1 MKLFLGLYMFDKAG
15 NESILFLPP
24 FSLTLVVHDI
34 IFCFFLSYLIDSIS
48 LKKRTRFFLLSWMT
62 FPFIYYYSIK
72 GYIIYLY
79 FHGYVNYG
87 LNMFLGSKG
96 NETVNFVLYVLDI
109 YAVLFLVSLLFVT
122 VIYLVFG
129 EKFGKYI
136 ERKYQY
142 VPFSLF
148 TVSLMILP
156 FQISFSEKF
165 ERIERNPLY
174 ELAWSY
180 IAMPGYLPKDFSQD
194 FKPPDRLI
202 FAERERS
209 SLIDKGEI
217 KKNKGIILIMIESLP
232 YNKKEKALFFDQIS
246 DRSLEFTNFRAFFPG
261 TTRSLISSM
270 CGTYSGTD
278 FSALTRYQPD
288 FKCTSVQQLL
298 SGAGYRT
305 GLFSAVNLTY
315 DDFDKAE
322 MLKYF
327 DLIEEPAT
335 LTKKY
340 KPKKIHG
347 TGNAIEEEIVI
358 DEIISFMKKDKGPFF
373 VYYYVYWTHSPY
385 EHPFKDIGHLGL
397 EERYDESLKYVS
409 ESISKL
415 FAKMK
420 EENLFEETVIIA
432 TADHGQAFGQHKG
445 NYTHSNYLYEES
457 IKVPLVIKS
466 PDLPKGQQKVD
477 VNSSHFDVPST
488 ILDFAG
494 IGIPDSWDGQSLISG
509 YYVEKPILLFT
520 RGIIYSD
527 GILDGEWKYIY
538 SPRDKKEE
546 FYNLSADPFER
557 KNLADEKN
565 EMTKKYKELI
575 NEWIPYQQKK
585 ITEKRGK

>member
-15 NESILFLPP
+15 NESILFIPP
-24 FSLTLVVHDI
+24 FSFIMIVQDV
-34 IFCFFLSYLIDSIS
+34 IFCFLLSYLIDSIA
-48 LKKRTRFFLLSWMT
+48 LNKKTLFFLFSWIT

-96 NETVNFVLYVLDI
+96 NETLNFVLYVLDI
-109 YAVLFLVSLLFVT
+109 YAVLFIVTLLSVT
-122 VIYLVFG
+122 VVYLVFS
-129 EKFGKYI
+129 KKIGKYI
-136 ERKYQY
+136 EKKYQY
-142 VPFSLF
+142 VPFYLF
-148 TVSLMILP
+148 TVALIILP
-156 FQISFSEKF
+156 FQVTFSEKF
-165 ERIERNPLY
+165 ERIERNPIY

-180 IAMPGYLPKDFSQD
+180 FVMPGYLPKDFSQD
-194 FKPPDRLI
+194 FKPPERLI
-202 FAERERS
+202 FSERKRTAKIE
-209 SLIDKGEI
+209 KGEI
-217 KKNKGIILIMIESLP
+217 KKGRNIILLMIESIP
-232 YNKKEKALFFDQIS
+232 HNKREKASFFDQITEK
-246 DRSLEFTNFRAFFPG
+246 SLEFTNFRAFFPG

-278 FSALTRYQPD
+278 FSALTRYKPD
-288 FKCTSVQQLL
+288 FKCTSVQEIL
-298 SGAGYRT
+298 SQNGFRT
-305 GLFSAVNLTY
+305 SLFSAVNLSY
-315 DDFDKAE
+315 DEFNKAE

-327 DLIEEPAT
+327 SLVEDPAT
-335 LTKKY
+335 LTKRH
-340 KPKKIHG
+340 KPKKEYG

-358 DEIISFMKKDKGPFF
+358 DEIISFMKKDVRPFF
-373 VYYYVYWTHSPY
+373 VYYYVYWSHSPY
-385 EHPFKDIGHLGL
+385 EHPFKDIGSQDL
-397 EERYDESLKYVS
+397 EERYDESLRYVS

-420 EENLFEETVIIA
+420 EEDLFEETVIIA

-466 PDLPKGQQKVD
+466 PDLPKGKQKVD
-477 VNSSHFDVPST
+477 VNSSHFDIPAT

-494 IGIPDSWDGQSLISG
+494 IDIPDSWSGQSLISG
-509 YYVEKPILLFT
+509 NYVEKPILLFT

-546 FYNLSADPFER
+546 LYNLFADPLER
-557 KNLADEKN
+557 ENLVDDKEDMK
-565 EMTKKYKELI
+565 KKYKEII
-575 NEWIPYQQKK
+575 NGWIPYKQNV
-585 ITEKRGK
+585 ILGNN